1 MASCQGPHLCCRP
14 SSASTTRQPWRH
26 ARSGAPP
33 EAPISADNQG
43 ATTIQTNLIDDIG
56 AAIGTTA
63 TLRLLALFGGTRL
76 YVPETIEADHVIV
89 RALGLEAALRLSA
102 AFGREQLD
110 LAGAEDFHRL
120 RRVRRVAGLLRAGT
134 GARDVA
140 DLVGVSTKQVG
151 RCRAE
156 AEAIGLLPMVFSTP

>member
-1 MASCQGPHLCCRP
+1 M
-14 SSASTTRQPWRH
+14 
-26 ARSGAPP
+26 
-33 EAPISADNQG
+33 
-43 ATTIQTNLIDDIG
+43 
-56 AAIGTTA
+56 
-63 TLRLLALFGGTRL
+63 
-76 YVPETIEADHVIV
+76 
-89 RALGLEAALRLSA
+89 RLSA

-110 LAGAEDFHRL
+110 LADAEDFHHL

-151 RCRAE
+151 RYRAE